1 MFLFSVK
8 CPVNDREKQWIEES
22 MLWLADQFGSDT
34 LCGAEVILP
43 TPEYSPDPFRRSRDS
58 VQKMMSRIC
67 EYMGI
72 DPDRIQL
79 EFYSE
84 QDGILPANSPL
95 LYGVPQTHSG
105 TAGLYV
111 PASSKSKRTRASE
124 ASKTRTG
131 SRAIIAIEMSQLDN
145 PSALMATLGHEAG
158 HLVLDDK
165 RVQRT
170 REHYEH
176 LTDLATV
183 FLGMGVLTANA
194 AFRVIKRYE
203 GITASWKMSR
213 QGYLSEPM
221 YGYALASFAWM
232 RGEEKTDW
240 SEYLERNIWP
250 YFRDSRKY
258 LKKTQDTTLPIYAR
272 P

>member
-34 LCGAEVILP
+34 LCDAEVILP
-43 TPEYSPDPFRRSRDS
+43 VPEYFPDPFRRSRDS
-58 VQKMMSRIC
+58 VQKMMSRVC

-84 QDGILPANSPL
+84 QDGVLPANSPL
-95 LYGVPQTHSG
+95 FHGVPQTHSG
-105 TAGLYV
+105 SAGLYV
-111 PASSKSKRTRASE
+111 PASSKPRRIRAGE
-124 ASKTRTG
+124 ASRTTIG
-131 SRAIIAIEMSQLDN
+131 SKAIIAIELSQLDD
-145 PSALMATLGHEAG
+145 PSALMATLAHEAG

-165 RVQRT
+165 RVPRT

-176 LTDLATV
+176 LTDLVTV
-183 FLGMGVLTANA
+183 CLGMGVLTANA

-213 QGYLSEPM
+213 
-221 YGYALASFAWM
+221 
-232 RGEEKTDW
+232 
-240 SEYLERNIWP
+240 
-250 YFRDSRKY
+250 
-258 LKKTQDTTLPIYAR
+258 
-272 P
+272 